1 LRILIVYTV
10 KIVVKT
16 CIYYRQ
22 CNVRGLTAIDQVI
35 IYTNNGQGLGRIPIR
50 RGIWAVSQFAE
61 VKINELM
68 TVASPV
74 SAEVTDITTS
84 DAG

>member
-1 LRILIVYTV
+1 M
-10 KIVVKT
+10 
-16 CIYYRQ
+16 
-22 CNVRGLTAIDQVI
+22 
-35 IYTNNGQGLGRIPIR
+35 GRIPIR

-84 DAG
+84 DAGWASKTTVKVSVDPVSATPVDPLDSATVNPAVSPSVVSICVF